1 LAKECTFKPVTGR
14 APSNPRLRAA
24 QAGTSFAERAMEY
37 QAKVRRHDTTGN
49 DGGLTGGGSGG
60 IYIYIYAI

>member
-1 LAKECTFKPVTGR
+1 MAKECTFKPVTGR

-37 QAKVRRHDTTGN
+37 QAKVMALEKID
-49 DGGLTGGGSGG
+49 
-60 IYIYIYAI
+60 